1 MNALFLYIVSYV
13 ILGLAINFT
22 FWFIVAKSEWIKNKE
37 KDEIGKL
44 FFIIQFLYPV
54 IIPTLLIIFSLFS
67 IVLSMIFVCFYIG
80 DFLKETA
87 NKIGEYILKMI
98 GKEELEYD
106 KK

>member
-1 MNALFLYIVSYV
+1 MDTLLLYIVSYV
-13 ILGLAINFT
+13 VLGLAINFT
-22 FWFIVAKSEWIKNKE
+22 FWFIISKTEWIIGRE

-54 IIPTLLIIFSLFS
+54 IIPVLIIIFSLVV
-67 IVLSMIFVCFYIG
+67 IGLIIFFICFYVG
-80 DFLKETA
+80 NFLKKIT